1 MVEKRSKGLGG
12 LTSETKKLAAYDKPH
27 AEGKKGA
34 KVAQY
39 AKGGAV
45 KKAHAKKPMPPFL
58 KAKMMKKAE
67 GGPVAEITPSDGMS
81 PLQEM
86 AYALPYDPMKDIVVE
101 RELPLPP
108 EFNEEGMR
116 VGPDRGGSR
125 MYDPTR
131 DAILEQTLPPLPP
144 PELTPLEEV
153 PFRQR
158 ESGPRMER
166 WSDGTYHFAP
176 EESGRRTPLSSLP
189 DYYRRMSEEA
199 LANKPPQLLRPEEP
213 MPPAYDLEAGM
224 RKGLASGLPP
234 RMSPIEPSGSGGG
247 GGGGSSDVGIGGLFG
262 GMPAP
267 SPLAR
272 AAMPTKADRMATR
285 RDNMMAARDIMDRYI
300 GGERNAMP
308 RRSMAPGMRGMA
320 EGKARRAM
328 PVAPREP
335 MIQLPRAP
343 RGGIATFAKGGKVSK
358 GEKKIGK
365 VMGEFKRGE
374 LHSGS
379 KKGPVVTNP
388 KQAKAIALSEAR
400 AAGAKVPK
408 KRAMG
413 GRACG

>member
-1 MVEKRSKGLGG
+1 
-12 LTSETKKLAAYDKPH
+12 
-27 AEGKKGA
+27 
-34 KVAQY
+34 
-39 AKGGAV
+39 
-45 KKAHAKKPMPPFL
+45 
-58 KAKMMKKAE
+58 MKKAE
-67 GGPVAEITPSDGMS
+67 GGPVAEITEGDGMS
-81 PLQEM
+81 PLQAM
-86 AYALPYDPMKDIVVE
+86 AKPKYEELLEALPMVPGEPSAEFDLRVPPLPPVK
-101 RELPLPP
+101 REFVMPP

-125 MYDPTR
+125 MYDPTAPFAPELMGEVVAEKYTGPEKMYSKEYDR
-131 DAILEQTLPPLPP
+131 PQLP
-144 PELTPLEEV
+144 PELMDRPLGDL
-153 PFRQR
+153 R
-158 ESGPRMER
+158 
-166 WSDGTYHFAP
+166 
-176 EESGRRTPLSSLP
+176 PL
-189 DYYRRMSEEA
+189 
-199 LANKPPQLLRPEEP
+199 PEEP
-213 MPPAYDLEAGM
+213 NYAVP
-224 RKGLASGLPP
+224 
-234 RMSPIEPSGSGGG
+234 
-247 GGGGSSDVGIGGLFG
+247 LFG
-262 GMPAP
+262 DEPPIGTPLPP

-285 RDNMMAARDIMDRYI
+285 RDNMMAARDIMDRYVA
-300 GGERNAMP
+300 GNRNAMP

-320 EGKARRAM
+320 ESKARRAM

-400 AAGAKVPK
+400 AAGAKIPK
-408 KRAMG
+408 KKAMG